1 MDSIHLF
8 LKKINTLRLT
18 CLDIFGEN
26 ILRLLRYLEI
36 ILDIPL
42 CVSVRIEGGCS
53 RMDTSLFYGDV
64 GRTKCNEVLSTILH
78 MW

>member
-8 LKKINTLRLT
+8 LKKINTLRLI

-26 ILRLLRYLEI
+26 ILCLLRHLEI

-42 CVSVRIEGGCS
+42 CISIRIEGGYS

-64 GRTKCNEVLSTILH
+64 GRTK
-78 MW
+78 